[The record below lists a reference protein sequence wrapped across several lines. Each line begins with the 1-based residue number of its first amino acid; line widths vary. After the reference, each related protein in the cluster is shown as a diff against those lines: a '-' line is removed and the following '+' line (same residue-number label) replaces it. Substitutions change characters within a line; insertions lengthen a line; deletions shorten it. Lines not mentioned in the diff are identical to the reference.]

1 MTALK
6 YFNSPK
12 FDKLQ
17 YQKNR
22 TTKIKGLVLVIPLCV
37 NIISLLL
44 DADLLNIFYLFIV
57 LI

>member
-12 FDKLQ
+12 FNKLQ
-17 YQKNR
+17 HQKNR

-37 NIISLLL
+37 KIILLL